1 MELVRIIEKDDKT
14 ARDKIKKIYGNDCL
28 IVSSSRIKNKSE
40 LVIAIDLD
48 NQVDNIFLQKNKKQS
63 PFDLN
68 KLTNTNAQDNNDNRY
83 LNSSELFEK
92 QKANQLASDIKEEI
106 LALREEFDRFKRNF
120 SSDEKYL
127 PENIADRLKNFDL
140 PFTLYKMIEDEI
152 LETKNIKIASK
163 NLEAIIKKNIHF
175 SNIDYP
181 LAKKIVFYGPSGS
194 GKTTLLRT
202 INGLENLSGGEIY
215 FDNQK
220 VNNNTILEVQ
230 KKTGMIFQEFNLVNN
245 LSAINNV
252 LTGLL
257 NSSNKFL
264 SLFYLFK
271 KDQKIEALKSLK
283 TVGLLEKSYNRSDEL
298 SGGQRQRV
306 GIARAIIKRP
316 LLLLADEPVASLD
329 PKAANLIL
337 SLLKKI
343 NKEFGTTILCNLH
356 QVDLAKKYSD
366 RLVGLLDG
374 KIIFDEKSE
383 NINKSNLEKIYV

>member
-1 MELVRIIEKDDKT
+1 MLEINDL
-14 ARDKIKKIYGNDCL
+14 KKIFENGSPALKGVNL
-28 IVSSSRIKNKSE
+28 KINKGEFVS
-40 LVIAIDLD
+40 
-48 NQVDNIFLQKNKKQS
+48 
-63 PFDLN
+63 
-68 KLTNTNAQDNNDNRY
+68 
-83 LNSSELFEK
+83 
-92 QKANQLASDIKEEI
+92 I
-106 LALREEFDRFKRNF
+106 L
-120 SSDEKYL
+120 
-127 PENIADRLKNFDL
+127 
-140 PFTLYKMIEDEI
+140 
-152 LETKNIKIASK
+152 
-163 NLEAIIKKNIHF
+163 
-175 SNIDYP
+175 
-181 LAKKIVFYGPSGS
+181 GPSGS

-202 INGLENLSGGEIY
+202 INGLETSSGGEIY
-215 FDNQK
+215 FDNK
-220 VNNNTILEVQ
+220 KIDNNSIPEVQ

-337 SLLKKI
+337 LIKSLAQLFYATFIKLI
-343 NKEFGTTILCNLH
+343 
-356 QVDLAKKYSD
+356 
-366 RLVGLLDG
+366 
-374 KIIFDEKSE
+374 
-383 NINKSNLEKIYV
+383 